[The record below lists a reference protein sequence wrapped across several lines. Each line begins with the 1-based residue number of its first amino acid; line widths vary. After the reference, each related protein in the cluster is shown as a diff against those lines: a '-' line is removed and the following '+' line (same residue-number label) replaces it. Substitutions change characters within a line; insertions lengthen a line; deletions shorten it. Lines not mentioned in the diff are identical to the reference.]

1 MEFIRQRTQCFGQ
14 QTQLGAVDRQFAGFG
29 FEQFTFR
36 AEDVAEIPFFELLV
50 VNAFRKIVTGN
61 VQLNTTANVL
71 QGNKRGFTHNTAGH
85 HAASNGDFDVQRF
98 QFFVLFTVEFC
109 VQLVRGMIATEIVRE
124 GNSLLTQVRQLLT
137 TRFQFIV
144 KIDYRV
150 SALCVLFRHV
160 GSS

>member
-1 MEFIRQRTQCFGQ
+1 M
-14 QTQLGAVDRQFAGFG
+14 DRQFASFG

-36 AEDVAEIPFFELLV
+36 AEDIAEIPFFELIV
-50 VNAFRKIVTGN
+50 INTFRQIVTSHI
-61 VQLNTTANVL
+61 QLNATTDIL
-71 QGNKRGFTHNTAGH
+71 QSNEGGFTHNTTGH
-85 HAASNGDFDVQRF
+85 HAASNGNFDVQCF
-98 QFFVLFTVEFC
+98 QFFVFFAVEFC

-124 GNSLLTQVRQLLT
+124 GNPLLAQVRQLLT